1 MYLQHGGHYGP
12 TMFACLT
19 MIAECDRAVFPTGAT
34 ACSHAG
40 RSGCARGRGPAGP
53 DRSHSGHTI

>member
-19 MIAECDRAVFPTGAT
+19 MIADVIAQYFPPGRRPAHTLVGVDALAAEDLLVQIEAIAVIP
-34 ACSHAG
+34 
-40 RSGCARGRGPAGP
+40 
-53 DRSHSGHTI
+53 